1 MLTDIEK
8 PKKYKHKPAF
18 TEKELIQITSLPQ
31 LFMFTIKDFIQWWY
45 IQMPI
50 LFINTLGRFLQV
62 MNDQLSI
69 TLLLKNFFT
78 SWKKDK
84 TAIGYFMGITIKL
97 LYMPVAV
104 IIMLGAIGL
113 AIILTILWLII
124 PLVTIFFILFTPIL
138 PI

>member
-1 MLTDIEK
+1 MLADIEK
-8 PKKYKHKPAF
+8 PKKYKYKPAF
-18 TEKELIQITSLPQ
+18 TEKELIQFTSLPQ
-31 LFMFTIKDFIQWWY
+31 LILFTLKDFIQWWY

-50 LFINTLGRFLQV
+50 LFINILNRFLQV

-84 TAIGYFMGITIKL
+84 SAIGYFMGIIMKI
-97 LYMPVAV
+97 LYLPIA
-104 IIMLGAIGL
+104 IAIMLGAVGL
-113 AIILTILWLII
+113 SILLTTLWLLI
-124 PLVTIFFILFTPIL
+124 PLATIFFILLTPIL